1 MTTPRIVTRA
11 EWKARP
17 RRGTAATVNI
27 GARTATCTHHDGAN
41 IITVRSFAEACA
53 RVRADQNYHMNSNGW
68 DDIGYNFLVISAP
81 GVAGVDG
88 LIFEG
93 RGRDVVGAHCLNWNT
108 PWIGI
113 QVAIGGAQKPSPA
126 SLSSVRWLHD
136 TFTAAAKHALA
147 KKVHSDGFPTAC
159 PADPLRN
166 WVHAGMPVALP
177 ARVVAAV
184 ILAVTVSRNTVR
196 AAIAP
201 TRNIPMTVAI
211 QRACH
216 VLPDG
221 KWGDGTSAAA
231 TAVIRRNL
239 ANVRALQGWVGT
251 RVDGAW
257 GPLSEAARIAT
268 IKRIQ
273 SAIGVIPDGAW
284 GPLSQ
289 AAWNRAYAANFHRY

>member
-1 MTTPRIVTRA
+1 MPRIVTRA
-11 EWKARP
+11 EWSARP
-17 RRGTAATVNI
+17 YKAAPSTVGI
-27 GARTATCTHHDGAN
+27 HSRTASCTHHDGAN
-41 IITVRSFAEACA
+41 VITVRSFAEACA
-53 RVRADQNYHMNSNGW
+53 RVRADQNYHMDHNGW
-68 DDIGYNFLVISAP
+68 NDIGYNYLVISAP
-81 GVAGVDG
+81 GTPVDG
-88 LIFEG
+88 MIFEG
-93 RGRDVVGAHCLNWNT
+93 RGRDVIGAHCLNWNT

-126 SLSSVRWLHD
+126 ALSSVRWLHD
-136 TFTAAAKHALA
+136 TFTASAGHALA
-147 KKVHSDGFPTAC
+147 KKAHSDGFPTAC

-184 ILAVTVSRNTVR
+184 VRVVTVSRNVVR

-216 VLPDG
+216 ILPDG
-221 KWGDGTSAAA
+221 KWGPGTSAAA

-239 ANVRALQGWVGT
+239 TNVRALQGWVGT
-251 RVDGAW
+251 RVDGVW
-257 GPLSEAARIAT
+257 GPNSEASRIQT
-268 IKRIQ
+268 IRRIQ
-273 SAIGVIPDGAW
+273 SAIGVVPDGAW

-289 AAWNRAYAANFHRY
+289 SAWNRAYAANYKRY

>member
-27 GARTATCTHHDGAN
+27 GARTATCTHHDGSN

-93 RGRDVVGAHCLNWNT
+93 RGRDVVGAHCLGWNT

-113 QVAIGGAQKPSPA
+113 QVAIGGGQTPSPA

-136 TFTAAAKHALA
+136 TFTADAKHALA

-159 PADPLRN
+159 PGDLLRN
-166 WVHAGMPVALP
+166 WAHAGMPVGVLVAVKV
-177 ARVVAAV
+177 AVVTAVKVVVRVVTRAPAKLV
-184 ILAVTVSRNTVR
+184 VDGNFGPLSKKRLQQWAGVAQDGQLGPVSWK
-196 AAIAP
+196 
-201 TRNIPMTVAI
+201 AI
-211 QRACH
+211 QRKVGVSADG
-216 VLPDG
+216 VAGPITWKAIQRLVGSPADGVPGPD
-221 KWGDGTSAAA
+221 TY
-231 TAVIRRNL
+231 RH
-239 ANVRALQGWVGT
+239 
-251 RVDGAW
+251 
-257 GPLSEAARIAT
+257 
-268 IKRIQ
+268 IQ
-273 SAIGVIPDGAW
+273 
-284 GPLSQ
+284 
-289 AAWNRAYAANFHRY
+289 AYLNSH